1 MFRRTVDPD
10 EREKVLTL
18 LNRWYRAIA
27 RIDKATN
34 AMRLTVAEQPS
45 GMQSE
50 EFEKARLAALAVL
63 EEVQS
68 ESGDPRFWPILRDN
82 HGVMVM
88 LEFQKKLEE
97 AHRHQ
102 LNQLRL
108 LGAAAQAFRSK
119 REHEAPSADEMMSS
133 NKAFARVL
141 DDMGAI
147 GGRLARHYQISAQ
160 EYQAKLQH

>member
-10 EREKVLTL
+10 EREKVLAL

-27 RIDKATN
+27 RIDKVTD
-34 AMRLTVAEQPS
+34 AMRLTIAVQPL

-50 EFEKARLAALAVL
+50 EFEKARLAALAVFD
-63 EEVQS
+63 EVQRETS
-68 ESGDPRFWPILRDN
+68 DSRFWPILRDN
-82 HGVMVM
+82 HGAMVM

-97 AHRHQ
+97 ALRHQ

-108 LGAAAQAFRSK
+108 LGAAAQAFRS
-119 REHEAPSADEMMSS
+119 RRDREAPSADEMMSS
-133 NKAFARVL
+133 SKAFARVL

-147 GGRLARHYQISAQ
+147 GWRLVRHYRISAQ
-160 EYQAKLQH
+160 EYQAELQK